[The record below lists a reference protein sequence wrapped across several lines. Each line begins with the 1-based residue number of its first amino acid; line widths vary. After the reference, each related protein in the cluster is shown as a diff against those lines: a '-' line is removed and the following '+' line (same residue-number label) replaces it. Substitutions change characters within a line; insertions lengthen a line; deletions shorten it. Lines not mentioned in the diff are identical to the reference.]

1 MPIVD
6 DLIARADLLA
16 VERSSFEKVWRDI
29 AAVVMPS
36 APDFDGNFSV
46 SDSDF
51 AVKPRSAERT
61 SRVYDSTGIWAGDR
75 LAAGLESLVTPQ
87 SESWHGL
94 RLDDPLAPEPSDE
107 EAEWLDRVRDYL
119 FAVRYDARSGFLE
132 SNQQA
137 LRSAV
142 NLGTG
147 LMFVDEGF
155 GTSPVRYRP
164 MPLSECYLGIDHYG
178 RVDTVYRRFALTA
191 RQARQ
196 RFGNDLSAKVTEAA
210 LSEKEKDKRFSFLH
224 VVQPREEAP
233 SKKAPNRTAPF
244 ASYYVEIDE
253 RKLVVE
259 GGFFDFPYIDYR
271 WSPHP
276 GQAYGEG
283 PVMQALADI
292 KTLNAMSKTAL
303 RAGQQAVDPPLAI
316 ADDGVINRPNL
327 NARAVN
333 YGAVD
338 QNGRLKIQ
346 PIITARSPDLAEK
359 IMDQRREAVR
369 ETLYVNL
376 FQVLLRNPNMTATE
390 AMIRANEKGQLLG
403 PAGAR
408 IQNGLARLIDREVGI
423 LQRKGHFAPPSALV
437 PPETMLNRSFAAKFT
452 SPLDRLRRSNELV
465 GVQQTLEIAARI
477 GQVDPSV
484 YDNLDGDEALRLAA
498 DINGAPRRI
507 LRRVEERDELR
518 QGREQLAQ
526 AQTTADLT
534 QKFAGAAKDGLPV
547 FEALGASAP
556 QSLEALGELASS

>member
-1 MPIVD
+1 MAIVD
-6 DLIARADLLA
+6 DLIARADKLA
-16 VERSSFEKVWRDI
+16 IERSSFQRVWRDI
-29 AAVVMPS
+29 AAVVMPT
-36 APDFDGNFSV
+36 APDFDGEPGAREGE
-46 SDSDF
+46 F
-51 AVKPRSAERT
+51 ASRPRSADRT
-61 SRVYDSTGIWAGDR
+61 SKIYDSTGIWAGDR

-94 RLDDPLAPEPSDE
+94 RLDDPLAPDPTDE
-107 EAEWLDRVRDYL
+107 EAEWLDRLRDYL
-119 FAVRYDARSGFLE
+119 FAMRYDARSGFLE
-132 SNQQA
+132 ANQQA
-137 LRSAV
+137 LRSVV

-147 LMFVDEGF
+147 LIFVDEGF
-155 GTSPVRYRP
+155 GSAPVRYRP
-164 MPLSECYLGIDHYG
+164 MPLSECFLGIDHYG
-178 RVDTVYRRFALTA
+178 LLDTVYRRFTLTA

-196 RFGNDLSAKVTEAA
+196 RFGNNLSAGVTEAA
-210 LSEKEKDKRFSFLH
+210 VSEKDKDKRFSFLH
-224 VVQPREEAP
+224 VVQPREET
-233 SKKAPNRTAPF
+233 SSRKAPNRTAPY
-244 ASYYVEIDE
+244 ASYYVEMDE
-253 RKLVVE
+253 REMVVE
-259 GGFFDFPYIDYR
+259 GGFFDFPYVDYR

-338 QNGRLKIQ
+338 HNGRLKIQ

-376 FQVLLRNPNMTATE
+376 FQVLLKNPNMTATE

-408 IQNGLARLIDREVGI
+408 IQNGLARLIDREIGI
-423 LQRKGHFAPPSALV
+423 LQRKGYLAPPSNLA
-437 PPETMLNRSFAAKFT
+437 PPDSMVNRSFGAHFS

-498 DINGAPRRI
+498 DINGAPRKI

-547 FEALGASAP
+547 LEALGASAP
-556 QSLEALGELASS
+556 QSLEALGDLASS